1 MVSPSLSLKRRD
13 GSGFAVTELGTAGSG
28 AVPVLATAYNEQG
41 TTRNCPSRCSLIFL
55 CCLKVREFKKTWTH
69 STPSAALRFN
79 FLGSGILEA
88 SICSALRFNFLGSGI
103 LEASICLDPDIP
115 KQTCTDHVSHVNRRV
130 LILIRQIDWVVVA
143 HFNRD
148 SLDKKLE
155 KIPLLDLQIRMLVSN
170 CISFQFL

>member
-41 TTRNCPSRCSLIFL
+41 TTRNYPSRCSLIFL
-55 CCLKVREFKKTWTH
+55 CCLKMREFKKMWTH
-69 STPSAALRFN
+69 STPSA
-79 FLGSGILEA
+79 
-88 SICSALRFNFLGSGI
+88 ALRFNFLGSGI